1 MCNILK
7 YRMGGAVIAPYNFTA
22 GGKVKVAHKNIPAAR
37 LKKGD
42 PDRVLARLMPGEI
55 VIPVKHAAKVKKM
68 LKKEKIKLP
77 GM

>member
-7 YRMGGAVIAPYNFTA
+7 YNTGGKIVKPRSFVA
-22 GGKVKVAHKNIPAAR
+22 GGKVKASHKNIPAVA
-37 LKKGD
+37 LKPKD

-55 VIPVKHAAKVKKM
+55 VIPVKHTKKIKAY

-77 GM
+77 GL

>member
-7 YRMGGAVIAPYNFTA
+7 YKTGGKIIKPRSFVD
-22 GGKVKVAHKNIPAAR
+22 GGKVKANHKNIPAVA
-37 LKKGD
+37 LKPND

-55 VIPVKHAAKVKKM
+55 VIPVKHTRKIKEF

-77 GM
+77 GL